1 MDIFVY
7 ILLVVLWILS
17 IILLLCSLLPF
28 IRTIKKIFNDN
39 DKTTTIEDINFY
51 IFFIISSSFVV
62 GITTSIIITML
73 TGELTYSPT

>member
-1 MDIFVY
+1 MFVY
-7 ILLVVLWILS
+7 ILLVVLWIFS

-62 GITTSIIITML
+62 GITTSIIIAML
-73 TGELTYSPT
+73 TGEINV

>member
-7 ILLVVLWILS
+7 ILLIVLWILS
-17 IILLLCSLLPF
+17 FILLLCSLLPF
-28 IRTIKKIFNDN
+28 IRTIKKIFN

-62 GITTSIIITML
+62 GMTTSIIITML

>member
-7 ILLVVLWILS
+7 ILLIVLWILS

-73 TGELTYSPT
+73 TGEINV